1 MKRLDTM
8 TVSKVGQGTL
18 PKWWRDVSGLSRGGI
33 VEVRPLRDGQNSIV
47 LTPRPGNHSGISGKE
62 LLKQLSRCPW
72 PLPAPARHRL
82 PFK

>member
-1 MKRLDTM
+1 MKHLDTM
-8 TVSKVGQGTL
+8 TVSKVGQSTL

-47 LTPRPGNHSGISGKE
+47 LTARPGNRRGISGKE

-72 PLPAPARHRL
+72 SLAAPARHRL
-82 PFK
+82 RFK

>member
-1 MKRLDTM
+1 VKQLDTM
-8 TVSKVGQGTL
+8 TVSKVGQSTL

-47 LTPRPGNHSGISGKE
+47 LTARPGNRRGISGKE

-72 PLPAPARHRL
+72 PLAAPARHRL
-82 PFK
+82 RFK